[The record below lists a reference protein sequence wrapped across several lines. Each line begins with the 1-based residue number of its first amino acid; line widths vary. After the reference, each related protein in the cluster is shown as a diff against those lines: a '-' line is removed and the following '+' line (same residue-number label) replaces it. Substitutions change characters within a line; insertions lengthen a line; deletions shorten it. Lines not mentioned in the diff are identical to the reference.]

1 MDLVSNSRRSLQ
13 NMQVSQSY
21 LWHGR
26 TPRPWPLP
34 LGSRTGFHQWL
45 LQKYRWPSHR
55 VFGFPALVFPRPFRP
70 AVLREPKNSIFY
82 VMHITLVTPALQSQL
97 VLRDRLR
104 HQTWLSPQR
113 PWRHMQRISMATTP
127 WWPMTAADDFRTRP
141 LAQRESGA
149 WLNAPRPW
157 RLPIPEHA
165 LMVRSITYQ
174 QTQTAVNTVRVV
186 QPELWRFLDTTQH
199 WIERF
204 ERSTGHTH
212 IPKMQ
217 RPTAF
222 PDLLPTTGT
231 LPKPA
236 KLTRP
241 VQPEVDTSYFAS
253 PISIQSLS
261 TTSRASSQALFR
273 LYKAQRPTT
282 FPALLPAASTLSTAP
297 VFPQLGQSEAG
308 TGFTPQAQRPVA
320 LSYVLPAVS
329 TVARPEQRQEAAGL
343 FTPPTGWQSVPPPS
357 QVPGIDVNRL
367 TEQVVQALERKIRL
381 EKQRRGYR

>member
-174 QTQTAVNTVRVV
+174 QTQTAVNTV
-186 QPELWRFLDTTQH
+186 
-199 WIERF
+199 
-204 ERSTGHTH
+204 TH
-212 IPKMQ
+212 IPHPVGGDP
-217 RPTAF
+217 RIFPGAF
-222 PDLLPTTGT
+222 L
-231 LPKPA
+231 
-236 KLTRP
+236 
-241 VQPEVDTSYFAS
+241 
-253 PISIQSLS
+253 
-261 TTSRASSQALFR
+261 
-273 LYKAQRPTT
+273 
-282 FPALLPAASTLSTAP
+282 
-297 VFPQLGQSEAG
+297 
-308 TGFTPQAQRPVA
+308 
-320 LSYVLPAVS
+320 
-329 TVARPEQRQEAAGL
+329 ARPAIPSSVMLLSHERSCPQRL
-343 FTPPTGWQSVPPPS
+343 RPW
-357 QVPGIDVNRL
+357 R
-367 TEQVVQALERKIRL
+367 VV
-381 EKQRRGYR
+381 